1 MQMVWLSSKTT
12 VPKATAEALDRER
25 LYELLQKN
33 HSKRITILQ
42 APAGYGKT
50 TLLSQWFNQTNDTV
64 TWISLNTSDNDP
76 IRFWKYVIHT
86 TSNITESNMYNTLA
100 SLFQSQDPSTLE
112 FLIDSFLNE
121 MSLMERPISIVL
133 EDYHLIDNKVI
144 HQMLTQL
151 IEYLPDNVH
160 VYVTSRENLPLPIAK
175 WRVKSWLNE
184 ISMEQLCFT
193 FEEIEQF
200 YEKKNLEEKLL
211 HHVLNT
217 TEGWP
222 AGIQL
227 TSISMRTNSNNAL
240 TLDKMNPLQPLITDF
255 LLQEILDTLPSS
267 IQDFLLKTSFLQS
280 LEPEICNSL
289 TNRSDSYAMLIELE
303 NKGIFTV
310 RLNNA
315 QPMFRYH
322 HLFAEALQI
331 ELKNRYPKEFVS
343 SIILETAKLLYLK
356 GDINSA
362 IDLALQEGAFTLA
375 ESWITEHLVEIFKN
389 GETSTFLGWIQ
400 TLRRNDYPVNYEILV
415 MYTIT
420 LISAL
425 QLEEAGLIIYEL
437 ELKQQLEQ
445 WMDKEE
451 NKGIADI
458 FTTLQVYALIS
469 MGTGIEKAIEIIQRQ
484 VDQGYVSSR
493 WDGIPIRFN
502 LFEHKITRTSIGS
515 KGRFMSLEKAIPFAK
530 LFRETEFKEKN
541 MTLFSYG
548 ASAETL
554 YERNYIDAAIGELEI
569 ALKYGHSLKDPGLF
583 IPMYVLKSQIYA
595 LNKNFVAAHALLD
608 NVLDSINDKH
618 WQSIL
623 LTMKARCFLLEGNT
637 LRAEAELRKAESRQ
651 PFWLLVHARLL
662 LATAK
667 VEEALKTVI
676 QVKTKAIEED
686 QVSTIVEA
694 SLLEAICEMEM
705 DHKDSALNALH
716 EALSYGSTYDY
727 VRTFLDEEG
736 SIKLLKAYTKERQK
750 HKKTGWNSVP
760 LSYVERLIESS
771 SQAESSILD
780 QLTPRELEVFQLL
793 VDGATNKEIAQKLF
807 LSEGT
812 IRVYLTTIYSKLGV
826 KSRAKAILLYNQKFL

>member
-12 VPKATAEALDRER
+12 VPRATTEALERGR
-25 LYELLQKN
+25 LYELFQKN
-33 HSKRITILQ
+33 QSKRITIIQ

-50 TLLSQWFNQTNDTV
+50 TLLSQWFNQTNALV

-86 TSNITESNMYNTLA
+86 TSNVTDSNMYNTLS
-100 SLFQSQDPSTLE
+100 SLFQSQDSSTLE

-121 MSLMERPISIVL
+121 MSLIENPISIVL
-133 EDYHLIDNKVI
+133 DDYHLIDNKVI

-151 IEYLPDNVH
+151 VEYLPDNVH

-184 ISMEQLCFT
+184 ISMDHLCFT
-193 FEEIEQF
+193 FEEVQLF
-200 YEKKNLEEKLL
+200 YKNKNLEEKLL
-211 HHVLNT
+211 HHVFNT

-227 TSISMRTNSNNAL
+227 TSISMRATSNNSF

-267 IQDFLLKTSFLQS
+267 IQDFLLRTSYLHS
-280 LEPEICNSL
+280 LEPEICNKL
-289 TNRSDSYAMLIELE
+289 TNRSDSFAMLVELE
-303 NKGIFTV
+303 NKGIFTS
-310 RLNNA
+310 RLNDA

-331 ELKNRYPKEFVS
+331 ELKIRYPQEVVS
-343 SIILETAKLLYLK
+343 SIILETAKLLYSN
-356 GDINSA
+356 GDINAA
-362 IDLALQEGAFTLA
+362 IDLAFQERAFSLA
-375 ESWITEHLVEIFKN
+375 ESWITEHLVEIFQN

-400 TLRRNDYPVNYEILV
+400 TLRRNNHPVNYEILV

-425 QLEEAGLIIYEL
+425 QIEEAGLIIYEL
-437 ELKQQLEQ
+437 QQRQQLEQ

-458 FTTLQVYALIS
+458 FITLQVYALIS
-469 MGTGIEKAIEIIQRQ
+469 MGTEIEKASAIIHSQ
-484 VDQGYVSSR
+484 VEKGYVSSR

-502 LFEHKITRTSIGS
+502 LFEHKIVRTSIGS
-515 KGRFMSLEKAIPFAK
+515 KGRFMPLEKAIPFAK

-548 ASAETL
+548 ISAETL
-554 YERNYIDAAIGELEI
+554 YERNYVDAAIGELEI
-569 ALKYGHSLKDPGLF
+569 ALKHGHNLKDPGLY
-583 IPMYVLKSQIYA
+583 IPMYVLKSQIYI
-595 LNKNFVAAHALLD
+595 LNKNLVAAQALLD
-608 NVLDSINDKH
+608 NVLESVNDKH
-618 WQSIL
+618 WRNIL
-623 LTMKARCFLLEGNT
+623 LTMKARCYLAEGNII
-637 LRAEAELRKAESRQ
+637 RAEAELRKAESRQ
-651 PFWLLVHARLL
+651 PFWLLVNARLL

-705 DHKDSALNALH
+705 DHKDSAMNALH
-716 EALSYGSTYDY
+716 EALSYGSTYEY
-727 VRTFLDEEG
+727 VRTFLDEEA
-736 SIKLLKAYTKERQK
+736 SFKLLKTYLKERQK
-750 HKKTGWNSVP
+750 RKKTGWDSVP
-760 LSYVERLIESS
+760 LSYVEKLLENDRV
-771 SQAESSILD
+771 ADSILD
-780 QLTPRELEVFQLL
+780 QLTPREMEVYKLL
-793 VDGATNKEIAQKLF
+793 VDGKTNREIANHLF

-826 KSRAKAILLYNQKFL
+826 TSRSKAILLNNQT